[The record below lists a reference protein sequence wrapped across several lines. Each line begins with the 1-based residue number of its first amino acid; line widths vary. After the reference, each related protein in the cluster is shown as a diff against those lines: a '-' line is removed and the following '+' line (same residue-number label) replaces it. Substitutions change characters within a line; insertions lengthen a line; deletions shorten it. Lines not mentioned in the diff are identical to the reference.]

1 MPEIWGSYL
10 GLALKLYSVVVLWLY
25 FVPGSWQ
32 HYKLNS
38 RFNYIVCVLFC
49 KFSLWCALIEF
60 LLENWK
66 HLILVLSRGE
76 NQE

>member
-1 MPEIWGSYL
+1 MPEIWSSYL
-10 GLALKLYSVVVLWLY
+10 GSALKLYSVVVLWLY

-38 RFNYIVCVLFC
+38 RFNYIVCGLFC
-49 KFSLWCALIEF
+49 KFSFWCALIEF
-60 LLENWK
+60 SLENWK
-66 HLILVLSRGE
+66 HLIPVLSRGE